1 MEEIDIEELDFD
13 DYNRQVYL
21 EESVAKNHISKTL
34 DIQKRYKLEINKFI
48 ADYNKAMAEREINSN
63 TFENNKKRKI

>member
-13 DYNRQVYL
+13 DYNRRVYL
-21 EESVAKNHISKTL
+21 EESVDKNHISKTL

-48 ADYNKAMAEREINSN
+48 ADYNKAMAEREINTN

>member
-13 DYNRQVYL
+13 DYNRRVYL
-21 EESVAKNHISKTL
+21 EESVDKNHISKTL